1 MSEPIVETYDVASL
15 EAFTADLAAAGFE
28 PVRGTGR
35 RRWRSPIH
43 SAFSTLTN
51 ATAMDLVLLDGWPYE
66 PPALL
71 VKGLD
76 TNHYTLD
83 GLVCMWRDGD
93 ASLDWI
99 TVEGLF
105 ARIEKWCADA
115 EQGWDTDDLGR
126 DALLNFKPR
135 DRMVAVFNLPAL
147 ATARGSWGDFSG
159 RLHVDPFR
167 VDLMP
172 GRALERSQLVGLWF
186 RVGPLSV
193 PPRQLSEL
201 RRCLPRSQWKGLERQ
216 LAARRR
222 SEPLVPSGGADL
234 VLLCWERGA
243 QLDVLVIACRGTGE
257 TVEGV
262 ALQAAPN
269 DEENLILRAGPDAQS
284 LRTRRVTLFGAG
296 ALGGHVGVT
305 LGASGVGFM
314 RMVDADVL
322 TPGNVVRHVAGHDA
336 VGAAKVHAVEAL
348 VRAHAP
354 WCEVAPVEESPLR
367 PGQIDALITDVDI
380 VVDATGNAATTHAV
394 AARARAA
401 GRPFVSGALYR
412 GGRIARVWRYART
425 DDTPPDKRDSPR
437 YPLIPPDAG
446 EDVARAAVG
455 CSAPVNNAPPSAV
468 LAGASLLAQGVIDVL
483 TGRFELPDEVIDIY
497 RALPG
502 EPPFDMVGRV
512 PRIGRV

>member
-1 MSEPIVETYDVASL
+1 MSAPIVETYDLASL
-15 EAFTADLAAAGFE
+15 EAFTADLVGAGFE
-28 PVRGTGR
+28 PVPGTQR
-35 RRWRSPIH
+35 RVWRSPIH
-43 SAFSTLTN
+43 PAFSALTN
-51 ATAMDLVLLDGWPYE
+51 AATMDLVLLDGWPFE
-66 PPALL
+66 PPALV
-71 VKGLD
+71 VKGLH
-76 TNHYTLD
+76 TNHYTLG

-93 ASLDWI
+93 ASLKWV

-105 ARIEKWCADA
+105 ERIEQWCRDA
-115 EQGWDTDDLGR
+115 EHGWESDDLGR
-126 DALLNFKPR
+126 DAFLNFKQK
-135 DRMVAVFNLPAL
+135 DRTLAVFDLPAL
-147 ATARGSWGDFSG
+147 STTCGSWGDFQG
-159 RLHVDPFR
+159 RLNVSPVR
-167 VDLMP
+167 VDLTP
-172 GRALERSQLVGLWF
+172 GRPSESGHLHGLWF
-186 RVGPLSV
+186 RVGPLRV

-201 RRCLPRSQWKGLERQ
+201 RRCLSRSQWKGLERA

-222 SEPLVPSGGADL
+222 VEPLIPSGGADL
-234 VLLCWERGA
+234 VLLCWERGT
-243 QLDVLVIACRGTGE
+243 QLDVLIVACSGTG
-257 TVEGV
+257 TDVEGV

-269 DEENLILRAGPDAQS
+269 DEENLILRAGPDAQT
-284 LRTRRVTLFGAG
+284 LRTLRVALFGAG
-296 ALGGHVGVT
+296 ALGGHVAVT

-354 WCEVAPVEESPLR
+354 WCEVASVEESPLR

-380 VVDATGNAATTHAV
+380 IVDATGNAATMHAV

-425 DDTPPDKRDSPR
+425 DDTPPDERDSPR
-437 YPLIPPDAG
+437 YSLIPPDAG

-468 LAGASLLAQGVIDVL
+468 LAGASLLAQAVIDVL

-512 PRIGRV
+512 PRG